1 MGRAPAPLDRAD
13 EGVDLRPRRTRIQGR
28 GGRGPRRAGGA
39 DRGGRRSG
47 HPSCPRRARP
57 GLRNDPPVPGPE
69 RARRRARARHG
80 AGRQRH
86 AEPQPPDR
94 PRRAGRHAPA
104 TDRPHL
110 PHVRG
115 RQRLHRLLPRRAR
128 LPDDRAD
135 PRRRRLPTRL
145 VPRTQSLD
153 PRHRLPHRAGRW
165 LPPRRLLGRRLER
178 VAPRRR
184 HVRLSRHH
192 GRRRADPPWRDTGM
206 RALFLRPRRQPQRAL
221 HRRLLVRPRRR
232 AHHLDRV
239 GDRARDLLL
248 PGQAQPLFHDD
259 ALMSNDP
266 DIRIDAPMFLA
277 RYREREAARAFDGD
291 SDTADESLPL
301 YLRQHR
307 RRRAEPLGATTPL
320 WQRAS
325 LPMQRALTE
334 DSRNKEIAAPPEA
347 RRGLANDVFLIRH
360 AETQGYSTDSGLT
373 PQGAWQAHTFGH
385 TLAKRIRSGETVV
398 LRHADTNRARETA
411 EHIERGLRDGL
422 VQFEKSITIHAPEAM
437 DEFRNFQFVSPDG
450 LKDVT
455 AAFREYYA
463 VREQYERMSTGDRP
477 LWLVEMD
484 RFWKLQVAGGDPI
497 EQWLTTPMLHFEPP
511 SMTVRRF
518 WVGINRLASEFP
530 GARLVIP
537 THSGCMRAFAVAALG
552 YDPGE

>member
-1 MGRAPAPLDRAD
+1 
-13 EGVDLRPRRTRIQGR
+13 
-28 GGRGPRRAGGA
+28 
-39 DRGGRRSG
+39 
-47 HPSCPRRARP
+47 
-57 GLRNDPPVPGPE
+57 
-69 RARRRARARHG
+69 
-80 AGRQRH
+80 
-86 AEPQPPDR
+86 
-94 PRRAGRHAPA
+94 
-104 TDRPHL
+104 
-110 PHVRG
+110 
-115 RQRLHRLLPRRAR
+115 
-128 LPDDRAD
+128 
-135 PRRRRLPTRL
+135 
-145 VPRTQSLD
+145 
-153 PRHRLPHRAGRW
+153 
-165 LPPRRLLGRRLER
+165 
-178 VAPRRR
+178 
-184 HVRLSRHH
+184 
-192 GRRRADPPWRDTGM
+192 
-206 RALFLRPRRQPQRAL
+206 
-221 HRRLLVRPRRR
+221 
-232 AHHLDRV
+232 
-239 GDRARDLLL
+239 
-248 PGQAQPLFHDD
+248 
-259 ALMSNDP
+259 MSNDP

-277 RYREREAARAFDGD
+277 RYRERVAERALDGD
-291 SDTADESLPL
+291 DGDGHVSDESLPL

-552 YDPGE
+552 YDPGEPYNVEHVRVKIMEGRTDALVSYRNRVQELCVPSIDTLPVWNTVETWQPAPRTAPTPSSTGEPS